1 MDITG
6 NTAFTKEINR
16 LNMNISEAV
25 YSVLNRNWNY
35 HLCSS
40 FTRVY
45 MVTKGEGW
53 LRTAE
58 QTVRLTPGN
67 IYLVPAGLAF
77 DTECPVSME
86 KLYFHINILRY
97 NRYDLFDGHPRI
109 ITLADCMPQIEAC
122 VADYQKG
129 DMNAVFSIK
138 QRLWQTVERAVRQE
152 NIRWGGIEVYSQ
164 PVKSVIGRIENVV
177 QAAADGHGSVV
188 LLGVEELSSY
198 VNLSVSALQKTFR
211 AEVGIPLRRYIN
223 DRILITAER
232 ELRVGHKPIARISE
246 SLGFCDQF
254 YFSRCFCAR
263 YGLSPRDYRKNRT

>member
-1 MDITG
+1 MDPLQNVT
-6 NTAFTKEINR
+6 FTKEIDR
-16 LNMNISEAV
+16 LNMNISEVV
-25 YSVLNRNWNY
+25 YSVLDPHWRF

-58 QTVRLTPGN
+58 QTVRMTPGN

-86 KLYFHINILRY
+86 KLYVHINILRY

-122 VADYQKG
+122 VEDYQKG
-129 DMNAVFSIK
+129 DMNAVFSLK
-138 QRLWQTVERAVRQE
+138 QRLWQIVDHAVRQE

-164 PVKSVIGRIENVV
+164 PVKSAIGRIEKVV
-177 QAAADGHGSVV
+177 RAAADGQASVDA
-188 LLGVEELSSY
+188 LGVGALADY
-198 VNLSVSALQKTFR
+198 VNLSVCALQKAFR

-223 DRILITAER
+223 DRILIAAEQ
-232 ELRVGHKPIARISE
+232 ELRVGHQPIARISE

-254 YFSRCFCAR
+254 YFSRCFAAR
-263 YGLSPRDYRKNRT
+263 YGLAPREYRKNRT

>member
-1 MDITG
+1 MDPLQNIT
-6 NTAFTKEINR
+6 FTKEIDR
-16 LNMNISEAV
+16 LNMNISEVV
-25 YSVLNRNWNY
+25 YSVLDPHWRF

-58 QTVRLTPGN
+58 QTVRMTPGN

-86 KLYFHINILRY
+86 KLYVHINILRY

-109 ITLADCMPQIEAC
+109 ITLSKCMPQIEAC
-122 VADYQKG
+122 VEDYQKG
-129 DMNAVFSIK
+129 DMNAVFSLK
-138 QRLWQTVERAVRQE
+138 QRLWQIVDHAVRQE

-164 PVKSVIGRIENVV
+164 PVKSAIGRIEKVV
-177 QAAADGHGSVV
+177 WASADGQASVDA
-188 LLGVEELSSY
+188 LGVGALADY
-198 VNLSVSALQKTFR
+198 VNLSVSALQKAFR

-223 DRILITAER
+223 DRILIAAEQ
-232 ELRVGHKPIARISE
+232 ELRVGHQPIARISE

-254 YFSRCFCAR
+254 YFSRCFAAR
-263 YGLSPRDYRKNRT
+263 YGLAPREYRKNRT

>member
-1 MDITG
+1 MDTLQ
-6 NTAFTKEINR
+6 NVTFTKEIDR
-16 LNMNISEAV
+16 LNMNISEVV
-25 YSVLNRNWNY
+25 YSVLDPHWRF

-45 MVTKGEGW
+45 MVTKGEGL

-58 QTVRLTPGN
+58 QTVRMTPGN

-109 ITLADCMPQIEAC
+109 IILSDCMPQIEAC
-122 VADYQKG
+122 VNDYQKG

-138 QRLWQTVERAVRQE
+138 QRLWQIVERAVRQE

-164 PVKSVIGRIENVV
+164 PIKSVIGRIEKVV
-177 QAAADGHGSVV
+177 QAAADGQGSVAD
-188 LLGVEELSSY
+188 LSVGALAAY

-223 DRILITAER
+223 DRILITAEL
-232 ELRVGHKPIARISE
+232 ELRVGHKSIARVSE

-263 YGLSPRDYRKNRT
+263 YGLSPREYRKNRT